1 MTREERARLGGLA
14 VVHRHGREH
23 MALIGRKGFEA
34 AIQALERR
42 KQSVSS
48 QVQAEAVAWLIFR
61 VEAWYIGDKR
71 NGGRCLSR
79 REWWQKSLP

>member
-14 VVHRHGREH
+14 VVKRYGKKH
-23 MALIGRKGFEA
+23 MAAIGRKGFEA
-34 AIQALERR
+34 AIRVMERR

-48 QVQAEAVAWLIFR
+48 QAQAEAVAWLIFR
-61 VEAWYIGDKR
+61 VEAWYVGDKR

-79 REWWQKSLP
+79 EEWRRKRR